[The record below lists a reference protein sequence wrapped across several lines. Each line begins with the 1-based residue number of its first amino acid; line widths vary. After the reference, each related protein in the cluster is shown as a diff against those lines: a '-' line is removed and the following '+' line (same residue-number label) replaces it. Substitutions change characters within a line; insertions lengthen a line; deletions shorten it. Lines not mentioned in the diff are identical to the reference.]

1 MKNFFSRYRPSYI
14 KTFVYMLQSSE
25 YNTGDYV
32 AWLHRTRDFSK
43 VTKRGSLDL
52 TKKVRLLL
60 AFSYLLL
67 GLLWF
72 GAILILVVTGTEF
85 IWAVLVAIAIL
96 LIQPYLLAYGIVFP
110 LWLGEVLIQKPKEK
124 QMVASSKQKLASHTA
139 VKIAIAGSYGKT
151 SMREILAAVLGEG
164 KKVAAP
170 PHSYNTPIG
179 ISKFIEKLSG
189 DVEILIFELGEY
201 YPGDIATLCDL
212 VQPDIGIITGI
223 NEAHLSKFK
232 DISSTQATI
241 FELGDY
247 LNGKPLYVN
256 AQNKLTRQKAK
267 DYKTIEY
274 SELGCNSW
282 HLSGAKLNVQGT
294 DFVAEKAKT
303 ALQLHTNLLGEHQL
317 GALSCAIAMAEELG
331 LSKQQIAKGIAETR
345 PFEHRM
351 QPYQLNGAWV
361 IDDTYNGNI
370 DGIEAGLKLL
380 KSLKAKRKIYVTPGL
395 VEQGSSAEA
404 IHVRIG
410 KLIAKAQPDEV
421 VLMGNSVTDY
431 IKQGLKAG
439 KFNNQLKIE
448 SEPPRFYAHLDS
460 FVAEG
465 DIVMLQN
472 DWPDNYN

>member
-1 MKNFFSRYRPSYI
+1 
-14 KTFVYMLQSSE
+14 MLQSSE

-60 AFSYLLL
+60 VFSYLLL
-67 GLLWF
+67 GLMWF

-124 QMVASSKQKLASHTA
+124 QMVASAKQKLASHTA

-170 PHSYNTPIG
+170 PYSYNTPIG

-189 DVEILIFELGEY
+189 DEEVLIFELGEY
-201 YPGDIATLCDL
+201 YPGDIAVLCDL

-223 NEAHLSKFK
+223 NEAHLTKFK

-247 LNGKPLYVN
+247 LSGKPLYVN
-256 AQNKLTRQKAK
+256 TQNELVAQMSK
-267 DYKTIEY
+267 DYKTISY
-274 SELGCNSW
+274 NDSGCQDWKISDVKVDV
-282 HLSGAKLNVQGT
+282 GGT
-294 DFVAEKAKT
+294 SFVTKNGKSS
-303 ALQLHTNLLGEHQL
+303 LQLHSGLIGRHQL
-317 GALSCAIAMAEELG
+317 GVLGCAIAVAQSLDLDQDHIG
-331 LSKQQIAKGIAETR
+331 KGIAATK

-351 QPYQLNGAWV
+351 QPYQLNGAWI

-370 DGIEAGLKLL
+370 DGIEAGLQLL
-380 KSLKAKRKIYVTPGL
+380 RELEAKRKIYVTPGL
-395 VEQGSSAEA
+395 VEQGAAAKE
-404 IHVRIG
+404 IHIRIG
-410 KLIAKAQPDEV
+410 KRIAAAKPSEV
-421 VLMGNSVTDY
+421 VLMQNSVTNF
-431 IKQGLKAG
+431 IKQGLSKGGYKG
-439 KFNNQLKIE
+439 KLKVE
-448 SEPPRFYAHLDS
+448 TDPTRFYTNLDS
-460 FVAEG
+460 FVADG
-465 DIVMLQN
+465 DLVVMQN